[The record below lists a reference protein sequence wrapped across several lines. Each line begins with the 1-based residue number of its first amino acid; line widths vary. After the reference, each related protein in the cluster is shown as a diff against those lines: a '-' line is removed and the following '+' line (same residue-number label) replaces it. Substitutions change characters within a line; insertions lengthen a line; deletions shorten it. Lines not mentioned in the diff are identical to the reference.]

1 MQQVL
6 ESGSVILSLAYN
18 VTASPWPIATS
29 RLMLT
34 LALVEM
40 NGRDCR
46 RIQFPCE
53 WQRQHFMRLRPTW
66 RMAERDRP
74 KFLVRHREWENMVR
88 VCVCVTA
95 ARQRKGNSGH
105 TDQLS

>member
-1 MQQVL
+1 
-6 ESGSVILSLAYN
+6 
-18 VTASPWPIATS
+18 
-29 RLMLT
+29 MLT

-74 KFLVRHREWENMVR
+74 KFLVRHREWENMVP

>member
-1 MQQVL
+1 
-6 ESGSVILSLAYN
+6 
-18 VTASPWPIATS
+18 
-29 RLMLT
+29 MLT

-95 ARQRKGNSGH
+95 ARQWKGNSGH

>member
-53 WQRQHFMRLRPTW
+53 WQRQHEVAAYL
-66 RMAERDRP
+66 ADG
-74 KFLVRHREWENMVR
+74 REGSAKIPGETPGMGKHGT
-88 VCVCVTA
+88 CVCV
-95 ARQRKGNSGH
+95 
-105 TDQLS
+105 

>member
-53 WQRQHFMRLRPTW
+53 WQRQHEVAAYL
-66 RMAERDRP
+66 ADG
-74 KFLVRHREWENMVR
+74 REGSAKIPGETPGMGKHGT
-88 VCVCVTA
+88 CVCVTA